1 MSTVL
6 LVELQKD
13 FPRRAAH
20 QFFHHHCFESLTGKW
35 LSLSPSLYRFFYNCI
50 NKIQSPGFKA
60 NNITHFERTVY

>member
-1 MSTVL
+1 MGTVL

-20 QFFHHHCFESLTGKW
+20 HHGYENLTGKW
-35 LSLSPSLYRFFYNCI
+35 LNLSPSLCRSFYNCI

-60 NNITHFERTVY
+60 DNMTHFERIIY